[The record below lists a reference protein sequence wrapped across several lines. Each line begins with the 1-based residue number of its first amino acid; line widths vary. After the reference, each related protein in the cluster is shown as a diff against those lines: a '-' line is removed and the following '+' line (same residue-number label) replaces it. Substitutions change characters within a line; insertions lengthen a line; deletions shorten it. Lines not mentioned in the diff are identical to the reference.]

1 MQEQVNLSKP
11 YKPKIEKI
19 ITAETTT
26 PESHEKSYVKSIL
39 VNAGLYE
46 NQKLNPD
53 ISRCNMLTMPIP
65 KWVFDKVEE
74 IFTSTDDSEMGP
86 AVTHKILFDLTNE
99 VLTKVLPFKKW
110 YMGVPHGRRLLDE
123 LWCRIERLLQP
134 DEEVS
139 CSLDGLIYGD
149 LRDNSWCNAFSQEL
163 NELETEI
170 GLEISDE
177 LIEELFWDALV
188 NIGEIT
194 HK

>member
-1 MQEQVNLSKP
+1 
-11 YKPKIEKI
+11 
-19 ITAETTT
+19 
-26 PESHEKSYVKSIL
+26 
-39 VNAGLYE
+39 
-46 NQKLNPD
+46 
-53 ISRCNMLTMPIP
+53 MLTMPIP
-65 KWVFDKVEE
+65 KWVFDKVED

-86 AVTHKILFDLTNE
+86 AVTHKILFDLINE
-99 VLTKVLPFKKW
+99 VLTEVLPFKKW

-134 DEEVS
+134 DEDVS